1 MDSKVNGIVKRIKE
15 DGIESFY
22 FKVSVHDGYKL
33 KLVKED
39 SIVDNIYLTSE
50 EAELLLEKLHI
61 KTDAIIHKVF
71 NYDVHKEI
79 EVHKL
84 IYYVHELGAVKEKFS
99 KADATKE
106 DLVNATVH
114 LGRITKDNEIASLD
128 FEGIQQEELFNILH
142 NKHRIY
148 LAKYEDVLLTEVI
161 SSGT

>member
-1 MDSKVNGIVKRIKE
+1 MVSKVDGLVKRIKE
-15 DGIESFY
+15 DRIEEFY
-22 FKVSVHDGYKL
+22 FKFSVPDGYRI

-39 SIVDNIYLTSE
+39 SIVDNIYLTNA
-50 EAELLLEKLHI
+50 EAEELLKKLHI
-61 KTDAIIHKVF
+61 RTDSIIHKVF
-71 NYDVHKEI
+71 KIDVEKEL

-114 LGRITKDNEIASLD
+114 LGRITKDKDIASLD
-128 FEGIQQEELFNILH
+128 FEGIQQEELYNILH

-148 LAKYEDVLLTEVI
+148 LSKYEDVLLTEVN
-161 SSGT
+161 SGT